1 MAGILGQIPLKYVRT
16 QISKRQEIH
25 GSGTISNRSPQQ
37 IHYLNGNNTWIKL
50 ASGASV
56 TSEVLTNS
64 DLSTLFKGTGL
75 AKNNV
80 LFGGTSIFNGSSLV
94 QKEGRDQIYQDS
106 EFGPVPMAGIVSANI
121 KALNR
126 GSLKKANVN
135 LKVHSKEQFETI
147 NILYL
152 RLGYTVLLEW
162 GNAFYLDENGEIDSV
177 LNTVIEDSFFNS
189 SNYLDLLTNIESK
202 RSFYCGNYDGILGTV
217 TNFDWNFN
225 PDGSYDINITIL
237 SMGDIIESLKTNVSI
252 DRKLVTFL
260 TDVNQSNS
268 YTPIAAQTVEGNK
281 ASSLLNS
288 MLWLWTYLDSID
300 TGAKSEVSITLTD
313 GKKVKVGEFIN
324 NNVTTL
330 TSSTKTYKFRTPD
343 VVVNGAMTYVEE
355 IKPLSGTDPLTDA
368 KNELVKRYNLKTGA
382 SFTISDIQTYGST
395 PTYYLG
401 IAGGLNQN
409 YYDFTEIPSTATTTT
424 TVTNPIS
431 DAPPKVAFKI
441 LATSPQYYV
450 KFGYLLQFIRN
461 KIVPLI
467 DNRTDKPPLIDI
479 AYGEN
484 SSMMYT
490 LPITISANPMVCIVK
505 NGIFDKSNG
514 KSQRA
519 FDGLESFFDQNNY
532 NKAYPMNIYLN
543 TEFVAQCLS
552 TTTDDRGDTNLFS
565 FLVEICNG
573 INRAL
578 GGVNNLEPIV
588 TEDSNVINIIDTTP
602 IPLEIS
608 NNSTFLELF
617 GYFGTDSNFARKI
630 ELKTTIT
637 PELASI
643 ATVGAT
649 AKGYV
654 KGTEAISFSKLNA
667 GLIDR
672 FNKELIPPSPNYTAT
687 EPKDN
692 YDKDFIGWVNL
703 CYGLDGDFTQDKIG
717 NFSEDLIKKNVSI
730 VTEYYKYLLATS
742 PGSQNGTLGFIPFKL
757 NFTLDGIS
765 GLKIY
770 NKLSI
775 DTRFLPS
782 NYGSALD
789 FLVTGISHE
798 LKGNDW
804 TTEIQTTVIGKTSLA
819 TIPKPSNVGE
829 LSSDPR
835 IVEVSAP
842 SGGGTNGAPTNVT
855 GVGGT
860 GPKAQGSFGTA
871 GPSGP
876 VGPEAATLTE
886 IDQIVNNSG
895 TTNDLRKRIIRIAA
909 SYIGQTELPG
919 ANPGWYDPRF
929 ETKMLNLPQPWYVG
943 GAWCNYFCNLSWQE
957 AYTTGNA
964 LVPPTTAYKSIWDT
978 KLKKGNK
985 FPMTP
990 NTVDTWT
997 GFSNINSTITLA
1009 EAKSGTKLPD
1019 PGDMVIFTFGHIEL
1033 VAATKI
1039 VGGKLVDIST
1049 IGGNTTDNTADG
1061 TTGLKDGGLTKY
1073 KPSIVAQGAQYG
1085 FNTIKGFCKV
1095 QF

>member
-16 QISKRQEIH
+16 QISKRQGIH
-25 GSGTISNRSPQQ
+25 GSGTTSNRSSQQ
-37 IHYLNGNNTWIKL
+37 THYLNGNNTWIKL
-50 ASGASV
+50 ASGSSI

-64 DLSTLFKGTGL
+64 GLSTSFKGTGL
-75 AKNNV
+75 AKNNI

-94 QKEGRDQIYQDS
+94 QKEGRDQIYTNS
-106 EFGPVPMAGIVSANI
+106 EFGPVPMAGIVNANI

-135 LKVHSKEQFETI
+135 IKVHSKKQFEII
-147 NILYL
+147 NLLYL

-177 LNTVIEDSFFNS
+177 LNTVIEDSFFTS

-260 TDVNQSNS
+260 TDVNQSS
-268 YTPIAAQTVEGNK
+268 TYTPIAAQTVEGNK

-330 TSSTKTYKFRTPD
+330 TSSTKTYEFKTPD
-343 VVVNGAMTYVEE
+343 GRDSSGNFIYITSQETE
-355 IKPLSGTDPLTDA
+355 SGTNPLEDA
-368 KNELVKRYNLKTGA
+368 KAKLVTRYNTKFSTTLDKTN
-382 SFTISDIQTYGST
+382 ISQAGD
-395 PTYYLG
+395 TYYIGMLG
-401 IAGGLNQN
+401 TDKLYQ
-409 YYDFTEIPSTATTTT
+409 FKEIPTAPSTTT

-431 DAPPKVAFKI
+431 DAPAKVAFKI

-467 DNRTDKPPLIDI
+467 DNGTDKPPLIDI

-490 LPITISANPMVCIVK
+490 LPITISADPMVCIVK
-505 NGIFDKSNG
+505 NGIFDKSNE

-608 NNSTFLELF
+608 NDSTFLSLF
-617 GYFGTDSNFARKI
+617 GYFGTDSNFARNI
-630 ELKTTIT
+630 ELKTAIT

-643 ATVGAT
+643 ATIGAT
-649 AKGYV
+649 SKGYV

-672 FNKELIPPSPNYTAT
+672 FNKELITPSPNYIST

-757 NFTLDGIS
+757 NFTIDGIS

-770 NKLSI
+770 NKLNL

-782 NYGSALD
+782 NYGNALD

-819 TIPKPSNVGE
+819 TIPKPSNLGE
-829 LSSDPR
+829 LSNDPR
-835 IVEVSAP
+835 IIEVSAP
-842 SGGGTNGAPTNVT
+842 SGNITNGAPTNVT
-855 GVGGT
+855 AVGGT
-860 GPKAQGSFGTA
+860 GPKSQGTFGTA

-876 VGPEAATLTE
+876 VGPDALTISA
-886 IDQIVNNSG
+886 IDQIVTNSG
-895 TTNDLRKRIIRIAA
+895 TTNELRKRIIKIAA
-909 SYIGQTELPG
+909 SYVGQSELPG
-919 ANPGWYDPRF
+919 NNLGWYDPKF
-929 ETKMLNLPQPWYVG
+929 EIKMKSLKVPWQLTH
-943 GAWCNYFCNLSWQE
+943 AWCNYFTNLCWTE
-957 AYTTGNA
+957 AYTTGNS
-964 LVPPTTAYKSIWDT
+964 LVPPTTSYQSIWDT
-978 KLKKGNK
+978 KLNKGAYGK
-985 FPMTP
+985 PLTP
-990 NTVDTWT
+990 GVFNTLN
-997 GFSNINSTITLA
+997 GFAAIGQSITLA
-1009 EAKSGTKLPD
+1009 EAKSGAKLPE
-1019 PGDMVIFTFGHIEL
+1019 PGDMVVFTFGHIEI
-1033 VAATKI
+1033 VAATQI
-1039 VGGKLVDIST
+1039 TGGKLTSIST
-1049 IGGNTTDNTADG
+1049 IGGNTSANDPR
-1061 TTGLKDGGLTKY
+1061 DGGGTQY
-1073 KPSIVAQGAQYG
+1073 KPNVSLGTV
-1085 FNTIKGFCKV
+1085 KGFCKV
-1095 QF
+1095 LF

>member
-1 MAGILGQIPLKYVRT
+1 MAGILGKTPSEYVRK
-16 QISKRQEIH
+16 QIEKRQNLH
-25 GSGTISNRSPQQ
+25 GSGTVSNRSPQQ
-37 IHYLNGNNTWIKL
+37 IHFLNGNNAWVKL
-50 ASGASV
+50 ASGSSV
-56 TSEVLTNS
+56 TSTVLANS
-64 DLSTLFKGTGL
+64 GLSSLSDGTDL

-80 LFGGTSIFNGSSLV
+80 LFGGTSVFNGFSLV
-94 QKEGRDQIYQDS
+94 QKEGRNKIYQDS

-121 KALNR
+121 KSLNR

-135 LKVHSKEQFETI
+135 LKVHSKEQFEII
-147 NILYL
+147 NLLYL
-152 RLGYTVLLEW
+152 RLGYTVILEW
-162 GNAFYLDENGEIDSV
+162 GNAFYLDRNGNTEPV

-189 SNYLDLLTNIESK
+189 SNYTNILTNIESK
-202 RSFYCGNYDGILGTV
+202 REFYCGNYDGILGTV
-217 TNFDWNFN
+217 SNFDWIFN
-225 PDGSYDINITIL
+225 KDGSYDINITIL

-260 TDVNQSNS
+260 SDVNKSS
-268 YTPIAAQTVEGNK
+268 TYTPIAGQTVEGNK
-281 ASSLLNS
+281 SSSLLNS

-330 TSSTKTYKFRTPD
+330 TSSTKTYKFKTPD
-343 VVVNGAMTYVEE
+343 TIVGGVTTYIED
-355 IKPLSGTDPLTDA
+355 PQPFSGTDPLTDA
-368 KNELVKRYNLKTGA
+368 KNELIKRYKSKFGVDNTL
-382 SFTISDIQTYGST
+382 SDISSFGS
-395 PTYYLG
+395 PIEYYLG
-401 IAGGLNQN
+401 VAGQPQF
-409 YYDFTEIPSTATTTT
+409 YSFTEIPSTSTATT

-431 DAPPKVAFKI
+431 DAPAKVAFKI
-441 LATSPQYYV
+441 LSTSPQYYV
-450 KFGYLLQFIRN
+450 KFGYLLQFIRD
-461 KIVPLI
+461 KIIPLI
-467 DNRTDKPPLIDI
+467 DNGTEQPPLIDI

-490 LPITISANPMVCIVK
+490 LPITISADPMVCIVK
-505 NGIFDKSNG
+505 NGIFDKNNG

-552 TTTDDRGDTNLFS
+552 STTDERGDTNLFS
-565 FLVEICNG
+565 FLTEICNG

-588 TEDSNVINIIDTTP
+588 TENSNVINIIDTTP
-602 IPLEIS
+602 IPLEIPGD
-608 NNSTFLELF
+608 STFLELF
-617 GYFGTDSNFARKI
+617 GYFGNSSNFARNI

-654 KGTEAISFSKLNA
+654 KGTEAVSFSKLNS

-672 FNKELIPPSPNYTAT
+672 FNKELIPPSPNYTDT

-703 CYGLDGDFTQDKIG
+703 CYGLDVDLTQDKIG

-730 VTEYYKYLLATS
+730 VTEYYKYLLANS
-742 PGSQNGTLGFIPFKL
+742 SGNQNGTLGFIPFKL

-765 GLKIY
+765 GLQIY

-782 NYGSALD
+782 NYGNALD
-789 FLVTGISHE
+789 FLVTGVSHE

-819 TIPKPSNVGE
+819 TILKPSNTGE
-829 LSSDPR
+829 SSNDPR

-855 GVGGT
+855 AVGGT
-860 GPKAQGSFGTA
+860 GPKAQGTFGTA

-876 VGPEAATLTE
+876 VGPEALTLAA
-886 IDQIVNNSG
+886 IDQIVANAG
-895 TTNDLRKRIIRIAA
+895 TTNELRKRIVKIAA
-909 SYIGQTELPG
+909 SYVGQTELPG
-919 ANPGWYDPRF
+919 DNIGWYDPRF
-929 ETKMLNLPQPWYVG
+929 EVKMKNLKNPWQLTHK
-943 GAWCNYFCNLSWQE
+943 WCNYFTNLCWTE

-964 LVPPTTAYKSIWDT
+964 LVPSTTTYQSIWNT
-978 KLKKGNK
+978 KLKNGAISEPLSAGTQVTFNN
-985 FPMTP
+985 FAAR
-990 NTVDTWT
+990 
-997 GFSNINSTITLA
+997 GQAIT
-1009 EAKSGTKLPD
+1009 KSQAQSGAKLPE
-1019 PGDMVIFTFGHIEL
+1019 PGDMVVFKGSGYGPGHIEIV
-1033 VAATKI
+1033 VATQI
-1039 VGGKLVDIST
+1039 VGGKLVKMST
-1049 IGGNTTDNTADG
+1049 IGGNTSASDPN
-1061 TTGLKDGGLTKY
+1061 DGGGTNY
-1073 KPSIVAQGAQYG
+1073 KPSVSLTGVV
-1085 FNTIKGFCKV
+1085 GFCKV